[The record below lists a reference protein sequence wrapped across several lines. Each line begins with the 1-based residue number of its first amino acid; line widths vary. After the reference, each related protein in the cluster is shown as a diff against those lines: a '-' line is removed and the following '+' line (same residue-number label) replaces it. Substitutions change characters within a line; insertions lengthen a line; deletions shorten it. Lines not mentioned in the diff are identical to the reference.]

1 MGNLTI
7 KRIEFRF
14 HIPEYYS
21 KYYLFINIYQ
31 IFFFFVLIDTM
42 VNQDSNEK
50 EDLSMHSSLLN
61 TSDLAQPTTNDSH
74 ILSFGMSPGT

>member
-1 MGNLTI
+1 MGSLTI
-7 KRIEFRF
+7 KLIEFRF
-14 HIPEYYS
+14 HIPQY
-21 KYYLFINIYQ
+21 KKHVKNINQKFFI
-31 IFFFFVLIDTM
+31 FMLIDTM

-61 TSDLAQPTTNDSH
+61 SSDLAPPTTNDSH

>member
-14 HIPEYYS
+14 HIPEYY
-21 KYYLFINIYQ
+21 YLFLNINQ
-31 IFFFFVLIDTM
+31 IFFVFVLIDTM

-61 TSDLAQPTTNDSH
+61 TSDLAPPTTNDSH
-74 ILSFGMSPGT
+74 ILSFGMSPGM

>member
-14 HIPEYYS
+14 HIPEYY
-21 KYYLFINIYQ
+21 YLFLNINQ
-31 IFFFFVLIDTM
+31 IFFVFVLIDTM

-50 EDLSMHSSLLN
+50 EDLSTHSSLLN
-61 TSDLAQPTTNDSH
+61 SSDLAPTTTNDSH